1 MNTIHL
7 EELYNRHIKPLSLVA
22 RMRLV
27 KLIMQD
33 LAQPMKNSAEPP
45 KRSIMELHGLG
56 AEVWEGVAA
65 QDYVKQLRD
74 EWESRP

>member
-1 MNTIHL
+1 M
-7 EELYNRHIKPLSLVA
+7 E

-27 KLIMQD
+27 TLTMQD
-33 LAQPMKNSAEPP
+33 LAQPMQDSAEPP

-56 AEVWEGVAA
+56 AKVWEGVDA